1 MALKSIEYTVA
12 EEGEDCGKVFVITRM
27 SAFDAD
33 RWGRHVLHAA
43 LAGGYRAPDGD
54 DVAEG
59 MGSIAEAGMRI
70 FGMMAPEAADTL
82 LDRLMQCVRIIRD
95 PAHPTP
101 QPVIPAD
108 IQEVGTVG
116 LLQMEAMK
124 LHTDFFSGASVFI
137 FLPVAQLLLA
147 VGEDARSV
155 PTSRAPSPA

>member
-95 PAHPTP
+95 PA
-101 QPVIPAD
+101 
-108 IQEVGTVG
+108 
-116 LLQMEAMK
+116 
-124 LHTDFFSGASVFI
+124 
-137 FLPVAQLLLA
+137 
-147 VGEDARSV
+147 
-155 PTSRAPSPA
+155 